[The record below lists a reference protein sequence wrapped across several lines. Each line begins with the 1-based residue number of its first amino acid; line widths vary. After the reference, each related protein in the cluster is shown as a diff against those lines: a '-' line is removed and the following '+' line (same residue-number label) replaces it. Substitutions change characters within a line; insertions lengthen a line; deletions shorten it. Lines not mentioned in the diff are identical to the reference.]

1 MFLLIARLNYF
12 QLQVKAEE
20 KLWQNRA
27 NQILQRNDFGDETSN
42 LDDTD
47 APDGGGG
54 QGANN
59 DIHNRNNNHNPEH
72 T

>member
-1 MFLLIARLNYF
+1 M
-12 QLQVKAEE
+12 KAEE

-27 NQILQRNDFGDETSN
+27 NQLLQRNDFADEASN

-47 APDGGGG
+47 SPDGGGG
-54 QGANN
+54 GANN
-59 DIHNRNNNHNPEH
+59 DIHHNKHSNRDNEAQ

>member
-1 MFLLIARLNYF
+1 MK
-12 QLQVKAEE
+12 QVKAEE

-27 NQILQRNDFGDETSN
+27 NQILQRNDIVDETSN

-47 APDGGGG
+47 TPDGGGG
-54 QGANN
+54 GHGANDN
-59 DIHNRNNNHNPEH
+59 DNQNRNNNQNADQ

>member
-1 MFLLIARLNYF
+1 MNLFFLLIHDRK
-12 QLQVKAEE
+12 QVKAEE

-27 NQILQRNDFGDETSN
+27 NQILQRNDFVDETSN

-47 APDGGGG
+47 APDGGG

-59 DIHNRNNNHNPEH
+59 DAHNKNNHHNPEH

>member
-1 MFLLIARLNYF
+1 M
-12 QLQVKAEE
+12 KAEE

-27 NQILQRNDFGDETSN
+27 NQILQRNDFGDEASN

-47 APDGGGG
+47 SPDG
-54 QGANN
+54 QGDKN
-59 DIHNRNNNHNPEH
+59 DIHNRNSNHNDEQ

>member
-1 MFLLIARLNYF
+1 M
-12 QLQVKAEE
+12 LQVKAEE

-27 NQILQRNDFGDETSN
+27 NQILQRNDFPDETSN

-47 APDGGGG
+47 SPDGG

-59 DIHNRNNNHNPEH
+59 DIHNRNNNQNLDH

>member
-1 MFLLIARLNYF
+1 M
-12 QLQVKAEE
+12 
-20 KLWQNRA
+20 
-27 NQILQRNDFGDETSN
+27 DETSN

-47 APDGGGG
+47 APDGGG

-59 DIHNRNNNHNPEH
+59 DAHNRNNNQNPEH